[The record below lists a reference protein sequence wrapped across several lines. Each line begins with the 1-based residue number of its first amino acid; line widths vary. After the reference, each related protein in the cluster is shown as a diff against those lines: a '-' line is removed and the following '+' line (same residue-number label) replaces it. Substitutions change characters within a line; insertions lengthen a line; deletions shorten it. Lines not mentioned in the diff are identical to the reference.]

1 MDTRE
6 KLLCVGIDLCSD
18 YSQVSIY
25 SYGAKEPVSVDFAG
39 AESKYRVPTTVSK
52 MLGKDEWFAGDEAI
66 GSMKIGEAVAVKDI
80 LKKAADKNPVRVD
93 DIAVMPIELLSV
105 YFDYL
110 LKTARNAANTEE
122 IGAVCVTLEDF
133 NISVLNV
140 AVKAMEKLG
149 IGRDRL
155 TFASH
160 DESFVYYAL
169 SQKQELWNNDVFL
182 FDYGRGGLTARRLYI
197 GNERGVRIAMIHTDG
212 FTEEIPFELCENS
225 ISTEYLDNRLRDIAV
240 KLLERKSV
248 STVYLTGEAFRE
260 DLNLPG
266 FIKYI
271 CDRRR
276 VFAGNNLYCKGA
288 CYQAIELAGGAGP
301 DVMLACPQRIT
312 TGIEMKI
319 SDRGRDK
326 ILRMVKPGINW
337 FEAECEFDFIVDG
350 TEELEIFLS
359 PLDTREKQLVRVP
372 LTDFPKRPRK
382 ATRITVSF
390 SFTSDSRCHM
400 MVKDRGFGEFYA
412 SSGRVI
418 NEELLL

>member
-1 MDTRE
+1 MDTKE
-6 KLLCVGIDLCSD
+6 KLLCVGIDLCGD
-18 YSQVSIY
+18 YSQISIY
-25 SYGAKEPVSVDFAG
+25 SYRSKEPVSVDFAG
-39 AESKYRVPTTVSK
+39 TESRYRVPTVVSK
-52 MLGKDEWFAGDEAI
+52 MLGKDEWFAGEEAVE
-66 GSMKIGEAVAVKDI
+66 SAKLGEAAAVRDI

-93 DIAVMPIELLSV
+93 DMSVMPIKLLAV
-105 YFDYL
+105 FFDYL
-110 LKTARNAANTEE
+110 LKTAKHTAQTEE

-140 AVKAMEKLG
+140 AVKAMEHIG

-155 TFASH
+155 AFASH

-182 FDYGRGGLTARRLYI
+182 FDYGRGGLTAKRLYI
-197 GNERGVRIAMIHTDG
+197 ANERGIRIAMVHTDG
-212 FTEEIPFELCENS
+212 FTEEIPYELCENS
-225 ISTEYLDNRLRDIAV
+225 LSAEYLDNRLKDTAA
-240 KLLERKSV
+240 KLFEKKNI
-248 STVYLTGEAFRE
+248 STVYLTGEAFK
-260 DLNLPG
+260 DDMNLPG
-266 FIKYI
+266 FIKYL
-271 CDRRR
+271 CERRR

-288 CYQAIELAGGAGP
+288 CYQAVELACGKGP
-301 DVMLACPQRIT
+301 DVMLACPQRVT

-337 FEAECEFDFIVDG
+337 FEAGCEFDFIVDG
-350 TEELEIFLS
+350 AKELEIFLS
-359 PLDTREKQLVRVP
+359 PVDTREKQLVKVP
-372 LTDFPKRPRK
+372 LTDFPERPGK
-382 ATRITVSF
+382 ASRITVSF

>member
-6 KLLCVGIDLCSD
+6 KCLCVGIDLCSD

-25 SYGAKEPVSVDFAG
+25 SYKTKEPVSVEF
-39 AESKYRVPTTVSK
+39 AESESRYRVPTAVSK
-52 MLGKDEWFAGDEAI
+52 MLGKDEWFAGYEAI
-66 GSMKIGEAVAVKDI
+66 GSVKLGEAVEVKNI

-93 DIAVMPIELLSV
+93 DVSVMPIELLAV
-105 YFDYL
+105 FFDYL
-110 LKTARNAANTEE
+110 LKTAKSAAGTGE

-155 TFASH
+155 TLASH

-182 FDYGRGGLTARRLYI
+182 FDYGREGLFAKRLYI
-197 GNERGVRIAMIHTDG
+197 GNERGVRIAMVHTDG

-225 ISTEYLDNRLRDIAV
+225 ISTEYLDNRLKDIAA
-240 KLLERKSV
+240 KLFERKSI
-248 STVYLTGEAFRE
+248 STVYLTGEAFKE

-266 FIKYI
+266 FIKFV

-276 VFAGNNLYCKGA
+276 AFAGNNLYCKGA
-288 CYQAIELAGGAGP
+288 CYQALELAGGGGI
-301 DVMLACPQRIT
+301 DIMLACPQRIT

-337 FEAECEFDFIVDG
+337 FEAGCEFDFIVDG

-359 PLDTREKQLVRVP
+359 PVDTREKQLVRVP

-382 ATRITVSF
+382 ASRITVSF

>member
-25 SYGAKEPVSVDFAG
+25 SYGAKEPASVDFAG
-39 AESKYRVPTTVSK
+39 AENKYRVPTTVSK

-66 GSMKIGEAVAVKDI
+66 GSMKIGEAVAVNDI

-110 LKTARNAANTEE
+110 LKTAKNAANTEE
-122 IGAVCVTLEDF
+122 IGAVCVTMEDF

-212 FTEEIPFELCENS
+212 FTEEVPFELCENS

-271 CDRRR
+271 CPERR
-276 VFAGNNLYCKGA
+276 
-288 CYQAIELAGGAGP
+288 
-301 DVMLACPQRIT
+301 
-312 TGIEMKI
+312 
-319 SDRGRDK
+319 
-326 ILRMVKPGINW
+326 
-337 FEAECEFDFIVDG
+337 
-350 TEELEIFLS
+350 
-359 PLDTREKQLVRVP
+359 
-372 LTDFPKRPRK
+372 
-382 ATRITVSF
+382 
-390 SFTSDSRCHM
+390 
-400 MVKDRGFGEFYA
+400 
-412 SSGRVI
+412 SGRT
-418 NEELLL
+418 

>member
-25 SYGAKEPVSVDFAG
+25 SYGAKEPASVDFAG
-39 AESKYRVPTTVSK
+39 AENKYRVPTTVSK
-52 MLGKDEWFAGDEAI
+52 MLSKDEWFAGDEAI
-66 GSMKIGEAVAVKDI
+66 GSMKIGEAVAVNDI

-110 LKTARNAANTEE
+110 LKTAKNAANTEE

-182 FDYGRGGLTARRLYI
+182 FDYGRGGLIARRLYI

-212 FTEEIPFELCENS
+212 FTEEVPFELCENS

-359 PLDTREKQLVRVP
+359 PLDSREKQLVRVP

>member
-25 SYGAKEPVSVDFAG
+25 SYGAKEPASVDFAG
-39 AESKYRVPTTVSK
+39 AENKYRVPTTVSK

-66 GSMKIGEAVAVKDI
+66 GSMKIGEAVAVNDI

-110 LKTARNAANTEE
+110 LKTAKNAANTEE
-122 IGAVCVTLEDF
+122 IGAVCVTMEDF

-212 FTEEIPFELCENS
+212 FTEEVPFELCENS

-359 PLDTREKQLVRVP
+359 PLDSREKQLVRVP

>member
-25 SYGAKEPVSVDFAG
+25 SYGAKEPASVDFAG
-39 AESKYRVPTTVSK
+39 AENKYRVPTTVSK

-66 GSMKIGEAVAVKDI
+66 GSMKIGEAVAVNDI

-110 LKTARNAANTEE
+110 LKTAKNAANTEE

-212 FTEEIPFELCENS
+212 FTEEVPFELCENS

-359 PLDTREKQLVRVP
+359 PLDSREKQLVRVP

-400 MVKDRGFGEFYA
+400 MVKDRGFGEFYS